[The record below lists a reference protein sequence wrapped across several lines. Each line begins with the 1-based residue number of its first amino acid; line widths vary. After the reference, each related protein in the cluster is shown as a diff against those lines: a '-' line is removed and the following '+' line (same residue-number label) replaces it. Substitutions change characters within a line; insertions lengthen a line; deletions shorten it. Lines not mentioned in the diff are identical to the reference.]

1 MSISLRQLTVALLAS
16 AAIGACT
23 AGTDAPAETSGA
35 TETATTETVEEE
47 EAVPSDGADRFVQ
60 IIEDQGESAGER
72 AARPEQEQQPEAPVA
87 AEPEPAAQ
95 PLAVGGL
102 ATTGAGVGGG
112 GQGQAVGIGTRSAS
126 GRGFGAAVAREAR
139 VPSVNVPSGPPAE
152 PVADREQFE
161 DYGENDWTVAA
172 EDALETFSIDVDTAS
187 YAIARR
193 DLNSA
198 RLPRPESVRVE
209 EFVNAFDYGYDG
221 PSDLDTPF
229 AVHVEGAPSRF
240 GDGLDLLRVGIQG
253 YETDPADRIPANLV
267 FLVDTSG
274 SMRSADKL
282 GLVKYAL
289 GALLQ
294 SLGPDDTL
302 SIVSYGGRAQVVL
315 PTTRV
320 EDRGAILDAINGLQA
335 GGGTNGAEGIQT
347 AYEVARAA
355 FREGGTNRVIWCSDG
370 DLNVGMTGDTL
381 LEYIEENG
389 RNGVALTT
397 LGFGRGN
404 YNDRDLERFANRG
417 DGNYYYIDDRNEAL
431 RVLGDEVMSTLETI
445 ARDVKIQ
452 VEVNPAMV
460 ESYRLIGYENRA
472 VADRDFRNDDVD
484 AGEIGSGHS
493 VTALMELQL
502 RDDAVVTRNELLAT
516 VRVRYEMP
524 GEEGEGREIE
534 QTIYTHQL
542 ANRFE
547 DASPGF
553 RLAAG
558 VAEFAEILRAGENA
572 GDDFD
577 AVLAVIEGAR
587 GDDLS
592 TEELA
597 ALVTQAR
604 SIAN

>member
-16 AAIGACT
+16 AAIGACS
-23 AGTDAPAETSGA
+23 AGAEAPEENSGT
-35 TETATTETVEEE
+35 TETATAETVEEE
-47 EAVPSDGADRFVQ
+47 AAPSDGADRFV
-60 IIEDQGESAGER
+60 ELVDDESDGRVAP
-72 AARPEQEQQPEAPVA
+72 RPEQERQPEAPVA
-87 AEPEPAAQ
+87 AEPELAA
-95 PLAVGGL
+95 AVQFGGL
-102 ATTGAGVGGG
+102 RNGSGGVGGG
-112 GQGQAVGIGTRSAS
+112 GQGQGSLGSVSVS
-126 GRGFGAAVAREAR
+126 GRGHGAAVARQAR
-139 VPSVNVPSGPPAE
+139 VPSVSVPSGPPSE

-221 PSDLDTPF
+221 PADLDTPF

-240 GDGLDLLRVGIQG
+240 GDGLELLRVGIQG

-320 EDRGAILDAINGLQA
+320 EDRGAILDAINDLQA

-370 DLNVGMTGDTL
+370 DLNVGMTGDAL

-452 VEVNPAMV
+452 VEVNPALV
-460 ESYRLIGYENRA
+460 ETYRLIGYENRA
-472 VADRDFRNDDVD
+472 VADRDFRNDAVD

-502 RDDAVVTRNELLAT
+502 RDDAVVTRNEVLAT

-524 GEEGEGREIE
+524 GEDGEGREIE
-534 QTIYTHQL
+534 QTIYAHQL
-542 ANRFE
+542 AERFD

-558 VAEFAEILRAGENA
+558 VAEFAEVLRAGENA
-572 GDDFD
+572 GDDLD
-577 AVLAVIEGAR
+577 AVLAVIQAAR
-587 GDDLS
+587 GEDLA